1 MNNLHR
7 ALAPISDEAW
17 ADLEAET
24 RRTFIRNVAARR
36 VVDVIGP
43 SGETLAAVNTGHV
56 RSLDSPG
63 HGVRAQVR
71 EVQPAVE
78 LRVPFVV
85 DREVVDS
92 VARGAKDADWQPAKE
107 AARSIAFAEDDAVF
121 AGFAAA
127 GIGGIRA
134 GCTNPPSSLP
144 DDPREWPNAVA
155 KALTTLRLAGVAG
168 PYSLV
173 LSPLGYTSVAETADH
188 GYPIRE
194 HIQRVLGPDG
204 DIIWAPAITDGFLL
218 STRGGDYE
226 LNLGEDLSIGYQ
238 SHDADS
244 IELYLQET
252 LTFRVLTG
260 EAGVALTMTT
270 SSDPES

>member
-7 ALAPISDEAW
+7 ELAPISDEAW

-24 RRTFIRNVAARR
+24 RRTFTRHVAARR

-43 SGETLAAVNTGHV
+43 SGETLAAVGTGHLHP
-56 RSLDSPG
+56 LDSPG
-63 HGVRAQVR
+63 HGIRARLR
-71 EVQPAVE
+71 EVRPTVE

-85 DREVVDS
+85 DREAVDN
-92 VARGAKDADWQPAKE
+92 VARGAKDANWQPAKD
-107 AARSIAFAEDDAVF
+107 ASRNMAFAEDGAVF

-127 GIGGIRA
+127 GVAGIRA
-134 GCTNPPSSLP
+134 SCTNPVGSLP
-144 DDPREWPNAVA
+144 ADVREYPTAVA

-173 LSPLGYTSVAETADH
+173 LSANAYTAVAETADH

-194 HIQRVLGPDG
+194 HIARVLGHEG

-226 LNLGEDLSIGYQ
+226 LYLGEDLSIGYQ
-238 SHDADS
+238 SHDASS

-252 LTFRVLTG
+252 LTFIVQTG
-260 EAGVALTMTT
+260 EAGVALTVAT
-270 SSDPES
+270 

>member
-7 ALAPISDEAW
+7 ELAPISDEAW
-17 ADLEAET
+17 ADLEDEA
-24 RRTFIRNVAARR
+24 RRTFISHVAARR

-43 SGETLAAVNTGHV
+43 SGETLAAVGTGHL

-63 HGVRAQVR
+63 HDVRARVR

-85 DREVVDS
+85 DREAVDS
-92 VARGAKDADWQPAKE
+92 VARGDKDADWQPAKD
-107 AARSIAFAEDDAVF
+107 AARQIAFAEDGAVF

-127 GIGGIRA
+127 GIGGIHA
-134 GCTNPPSSLP
+134 GCTNPAVDLP
-144 DDPREWPNAVA
+144 ADVREYPTAVA

-173 LSPLGYTSVAETADH
+173 LSAFAYTAVAETADY

-194 HIQRVLGPDG
+194 HISRVLGPDG
-204 DIIWAPAITDGFLL
+204 DIVWAPAITDGFLL
-218 STRGGDYE
+218 SARGGDYE
-226 LNLGEDLSIGYQ
+226 LHLGEDLSIGYE

-252 LTFRVLTG
+252 LTFLVHTG
-260 EAGVALTMTT
+260 EAGVAFTVAT
-270 SSDPES
+270 